1 MLPPLPQLGQ
11 KPLIRHVSFS
21 PPRCKSDTTAELDQ
35 IGPFAK
41 AYVEAFEIP
50 LPVLAVACLRLY
62 LLRSVYSSGLIG
74 ARPPCARLTQ
84 ITRRLC
90 LLEYLIVSCCPC
102 NNYGPRLVMG
112 L

>member
-11 KPLIRHVSFS
+11 KPLVQHVSFS
-21 PPRCKSDTTAELDQ
+21 PPGCKSETTEEELDQ

-41 AYVEAFEIP
+41 AHVEAFEIL
-50 LPVLAVACLRLY
+50 LPVLAVACLWLY

-74 ARPPCARLTQ
+74 ARPPSAQLTQ

-90 LLEYLIVSCCPC
+90 LLEYLIVSCSC
-102 NNYGPRLVMG
+102 NNYGPRLVIR